1 MNISN
6 IGVIGAGQMGQ
17 GIAQT
22 FAMAGFRVILN
33 DIDSAAIERGIQAI
47 SNSLER
53 LQKKHPLP
61 TTREAIMDRISGS
74 NQLSDMASVE
84 LVVEAIIENE
94 ELKQELFRQLD
105 KICPAQ
111 TILAS
116 NTSSISITRIA
127 AVTNRPDRVIGI
139 HFMNPVPVMKLVE
152 IIRGLKTSEST
163 YQTTSEL
170 VTRLEKEAICSQDRP
185 GFIVNRILIPM
196 INEAIFVLD
205 EGVGNAEEIDSAMKL
220 GAAHPLGPL
229 ALADLIGLDTC
240 LSIMQVLYQGY
251 NDNKYRPC
259 PLLKQMVD
267 AGYTGRKAGRGFFE
281 YS

>member
-1 MNISN
+1 MNIST

-94 ELKQELFRQLD
+94 ELKQGLFRQLD

-152 IIRGLKTSEST
+152 IICGLKTSEST